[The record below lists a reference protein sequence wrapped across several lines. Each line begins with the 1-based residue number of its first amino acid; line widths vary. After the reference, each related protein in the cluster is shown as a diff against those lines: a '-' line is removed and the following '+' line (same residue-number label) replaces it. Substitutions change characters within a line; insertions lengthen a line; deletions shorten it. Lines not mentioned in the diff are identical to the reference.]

1 MPTEIKLLKGL
12 KNILENEISSNFS
25 DKSIKYGL
33 EKALA
38 VALKQFPLWNG
49 FWTQKVLDLIKDY
62 SKRTYE
68 ERAQAVVRIKDII
81 ERAIEFYTD
90 ENFWEKSVQFAKGVG
105 PHRAKLLNRLEIH
118 TIYDLITYYPRD
130 YDDRS
135 KLKKISEIKPGERVT
150 IKVKIIDYE
159 ETKTL
164 YKKIPIIKAKIS
176 DNTGWAYAVWYG
188 QKYIKQVLP
197 PGTEL
202 LISGEAKRLLKHIEF
217 ENPEYE
223 TLDEGED
230 KEFLNVGRIVPI
242 YSLTSGLTQ
251 KVLRKIIYD
260 ALTDYSIFLEDP
272 LPKYLREKYNLM
284 DKPVS
289 VWEKHFPTSFLTMAS
304 ASKRITFEELFF
316 LQLNLAKKRREIE
329 ELSAPVFNIQSE
341 LVEKFLGSLP
351 FKLTKAQEKVWE
363 EIKKDLSSGRPM
375 HRLLQGD
382 VGSGKTVIAAL
393 ATILAYDNGYQTAF
407 MVPTEILAE
416 QHYNRLKNIFEPFG
430 IKIALLTSST
440 PKKEKTYIYLDL
452 AEGKLPVV
460 IGTHA
465 LIQEEVTFKK
475 LGLVIIDEQHRFGVI
490 QRAKLWKKGEAPHLL
505 VMTATP
511 IPRSLA
517 LVLYGELDIS
527 IIDELPPGRKPVI
540 TYLFSKKERRK
551 VYSFV
556 EKEIEKGKQ
565 AFVVCPLIEESE
577 KLEAE
582 SAKKLYEELKKFF
595 PRFNIGLIHGLV
607 PREERTRIMEEFQ
620 KGEIQILVATTV
632 IEVGVD
638 IPNASIM
645 VIENADRFGL
655 AQLHQL
661 RGRVGRGSEQSYCF
675 LIADLKG
682 ENAKERLKVMV
693 ETNDGFVI
701 ANKDLEIRGPGEF
714 FGTKQHGT
722 LDALFVD
729 LTKDMKLFE
738 IARNEAFEVIKNQNE
753 RIEEYEKVLLNKWL
767 NKYLRG
773 ELKEIVL

>member
-363 EIKKDLSSGRPM
+363 EIKKDLSPGRPM

-416 QHYNRLKNIFEPFG
+416 QHYNRLKNIFEPLG

-540 TYLFSKKERRK
+540 TYLFSKKERKK

-722 LDALFVD
+722 LDDLFVD

>member
-1 MPTEIKLLKGL
+1 MSTEIKLLKGL
-12 KNILENEISSNFS
+12 KKILEEEISSNFS

-33 EKALA
+33 EKAIT
-38 VALKQFPLWNG
+38 VAIKQFPIYNG

-62 SKRTYE
+62 SRRSQE
-68 ERAQAVVRIKDII
+68 ERSQTVLRIKDII
-81 ERAIEFYTD
+81 ERAIEFYTE
-90 ENFWEKSVQFAKGVG
+90 ENFWEKPVQFLKGVG
-105 PHRAKLLNRLEIH
+105 PHRAKLLNKLEIY
-118 TIYDLITYYPRD
+118 TVYDLITYYPRD

-135 KLKKISEIKPGERVT
+135 KLKKISELKPGEKVT
-150 IKVKIIDYE
+150 IKVKIVDYE

-164 YKKIPIIKAKIS
+164 YKKIPIIKAKLT
-176 DNTGWAYAVWYG
+176 DGTGIVYGVWYG
-188 QKYIKQVLP
+188 QKYIKQALP
-197 PGTEL
+197 PGTDV
-202 LISGEAKRLLKHIEF
+202 LISGEVKRVLKHIEF

-223 TLDEGED
+223 ILDEED

-289 VWEKHFPTSFLTMAS
+289 IWEKHFPTSFLTMAS
-304 ASKRITFEELFF
+304 ASKRIAFEELFF
-316 LQLNLAKKRREIE
+316 LQLNLAEKRKEIE
-329 ELSAPVFNIQSE
+329 KLSAPVFKTDSE
-341 LVEKFLGSLP
+341 LVERFLNSLP

-363 EIKKDLSSGRPM
+363 EIKRDLSSGRPM

-393 ATILAYDNGYQTAF
+393 AAILAYDNGYQTAF

-416 QHYNRLKNIFEPFG
+416 QHYNRLKKIFEPLG
-430 IKIALLTSST
+430 IRIALLTSST

-490 QRAKLWKKGEAPHLL
+490 QRAKLWKKGENPHLL

-540 TYLFSKKERRK
+540 TYLFSKRERKK

-556 EKEIEKGKQ
+556 EKEIMKGKQ

-595 PRFNIGLIHGLV
+595 PQFKIGLIHGLV
-607 PREERTRIMEEFQ
+607 PSEERNRIMEEFQ

-645 VIENADRFGL
+645 VIEDAHRFGL

-661 RGRVGRGSEQSYCF
+661 RGRVGRGSEQAYCF

-682 ENAKERLKVMV
+682 EDATERLKVMV

-714 FGTKQHGT
+714 FGTRQHG
-722 LDALFVD
+722 ALNSLIVD

-738 IARNEAFEVIKNQNE
+738 IARNEAFELMRYENE
-753 RIEEYEKVLLNKWL
+753 RLSEYEKNLINKWL
-767 NKYLRG
+767 NRYLKG

>member
-1 MPTEIKLLKGL
+1 MSIEIKLLKGL
-12 KNILENEISSNFS
+12 KKILEEEISSNFS

-33 EKALA
+33 EKAIT
-38 VALKQFPLWNG
+38 VAIKQFPVYNG

-62 SKRTYE
+62 SKRGQE
-68 ERAQAVVRIKDII
+68 ERSQIVLRIKDII
-81 ERAIEFYTD
+81 ERAIEFYTE
-90 ENFWEKSVQFAKGVG
+90 ENFWEKPVQFLKGVG
-105 PHRAKLLNRLEIH
+105 PHRAKLLNKLEIY

-135 KLKKISEIKPGERVT
+135 KLKKISELKPGEKVT

-164 YKKIPIIKAKIS
+164 YKKIPIIKAKLT
-176 DNTGWAYAVWYG
+176 DGTGIVYGVWYG
-188 QKYIKQVLP
+188 QKYIKQALP
-197 PGTEL
+197 QGTDV
-202 LISGEAKRLLKHIEF
+202 LISGEVKRVLKHIEF

-223 TLDEGED
+223 VLDEED

-289 VWEKHFPTSFLTMAS
+289 IWEKHFPTSFLTMAS
-304 ASKRITFEELFF
+304 ASKRIAFEELFF
-316 LQLNLAKKRREIE
+316 LQLNLAEKRKEIE
-329 ELSAPVFNIQSE
+329 KLSAPVFKTDSE
-341 LVEKFLGSLP
+341 LVERFLNSLP

-393 ATILAYDNGYQTAF
+393 AAILAYDNGYQTAF

-416 QHYNRLKNIFEPFG
+416 QHYNRLKKIFEPLG
-430 IKIALLTSST
+430 IRIALLTSST

-452 AEGKLPVV
+452 AEGKLPIV

-490 QRAKLWKKGEAPHLL
+490 QRAKLWKKGENPHLL

-540 TYLFSKKERRK
+540 TYLFSKRERKK

-556 EKEIEKGKQ
+556 EKEIMKGKQ

-595 PRFNIGLIHGLV
+595 PQFKIGLIHGLV
-607 PREERTRIMEEFQ
+607 PSEERNRIMEEFQ
-620 KGEIQILVATTV
+620 NGEIQILVATTV

-645 VIENADRFGL
+645 VIEDAHRFGL

-661 RGRVGRGSEQSYCF
+661 RGRVGRGSEQAYCF

-682 ENAKERLKVMV
+682 EDATERLKVMV

-714 FGTKQHGT
+714 FGTRQHG
-722 LDALFVD
+722 ALNSLIVD

-738 IARNEAFEVIKNQNE
+738 IARNEAFELMRYENE
-753 RIEEYEKVLLNKWL
+753 RLSEYEKNLINKWL
-767 NKYLRG
+767 NRYLKG

>member
-416 QHYNRLKNIFEPFG
+416 QHYNRLKNIFEPLG

-722 LDALFVD
+722 LDVLFVD

>member
-416 QHYNRLKNIFEPFG
+416 QHYNRLKNIFEPLG

-582 SAKKLYEELKKFF
+582 SDKKTIRRTKKIFSK
-595 PRFNIGLIHGLV
+595 I
-607 PREERTRIMEEFQ
+607 
-620 KGEIQILVATTV
+620 
-632 IEVGVD
+632 
-638 IPNASIM
+638 
-645 VIENADRFGL
+645 
-655 AQLHQL
+655 
-661 RGRVGRGSEQSYCF
+661 
-675 LIADLKG
+675 
-682 ENAKERLKVMV
+682 
-693 ETNDGFVI
+693 
-701 ANKDLEIRGPGEF
+701 
-714 FGTKQHGT
+714 
-722 LDALFVD
+722 
-729 LTKDMKLFE
+729 
-738 IARNEAFEVIKNQNE
+738 
-753 RIEEYEKVLLNKWL
+753 
-767 NKYLRG
+767 
-773 ELKEIVL
+773 

>member
-1 MPTEIKLLKGL
+1 MSTEIKLLKGL
-12 KNILENEISSNFS
+12 KKILEDEISSNFS

-33 EKALA
+33 EKALT

-49 FWTQKVLDLIKDY
+49 FWTQKILDLIKDY

-68 ERAQAVVRIKDII
+68 ERVQAVVRIKDII

-90 ENFWEKSVQFAKGVG
+90 EKFWEKSVQFAKGVG
-105 PHRAKLLNRLEIH
+105 PHRAKLLNKLEIH

-135 KLKKISEIKPGERVT
+135 KLKKLSELKPGEKVT

-188 QKYIKQVLP
+188 QKYIRQALP
-197 PGTEL
+197 PGTKV
-202 LISGEAKRLLKHIEF
+202 LISGETRRVLKHIEF

-223 TLDEGED
+223 TLDEEEE

-289 VWEKHFPTSFLTMAS
+289 VWEKHFPTSLLTMAS

-329 ELSAPVFNIQSE
+329 ELSAPVFNTQSE
-341 LVEKFLGSLP
+341 LVEKFLNSLP
-351 FKLTKAQEKVWE
+351 FKLTRAQEKVWG
-363 EIKKDLSSGRPM
+363 EIKTDLSSGKPM

-393 ATILAYDNGYQTAF
+393 ATILAFDNGYQTAF

-416 QHYNRLKNIFEPFG
+416 QHYSRLKNIFEPLG
-430 IKIALLTSST
+430 IKISLLTSST
-440 PKKEKTYIYLDL
+440 PKKEKSYIYLDL

-465 LIQEEVTFKK
+465 LIQEELTFKK

-645 VIENADRFGL
+645 VIEDADRFGL

-682 ENAKERLKVMV
+682 KNAKERLKVMI

-714 FGTKQHGT
+714 FGTRQHGT
-722 LDALFVD
+722 LDTLFVD
-729 LTKDMKLFE
+729 LTKDMRLFE
-738 IARNEAFEVIKNQNE
+738 IARNEAFEVVKNQNE
-753 RIEEYEKVLLNKWL
+753 RIEEYEKALLNKWL
-767 NKYLRG
+767 NKYIRG

>member
-363 EIKKDLSSGRPM
+363 EIKKDLTSGRPM

>member
-1 MPTEIKLLKGL
+1 MSTEIKLLKGL
-12 KNILENEISSNFS
+12 KKILEEEISSNFS

-33 EKALA
+33 EKAIT
-38 VALKQFPLWNG
+38 VAIKQFPIYNG

-62 SKRTYE
+62 SRRSQE
-68 ERAQAVVRIKDII
+68 ERSQTVLRIKDII
-81 ERAIEFYTD
+81 ERAIEFYTE
-90 ENFWEKSVQFAKGVG
+90 ENFWEKPVQFLKGVG
-105 PHRAKLLNRLEIH
+105 PHRAKLLNKLEIY
-118 TIYDLITYYPRD
+118 TVYDLITYYPRD

-135 KLKKISEIKPGERVT
+135 KLKKISELKPGEKVT
-150 IKVKIIDYE
+150 IKVKIVDYE

-164 YKKIPIIKAKIS
+164 YKKIPIIKAKLT
-176 DNTGWAYAVWYG
+176 DGTGIVYGVWYG
-188 QKYIKQVLP
+188 QKYIKQALP
-197 PGTEL
+197 PGTDV
-202 LISGEAKRLLKHIEF
+202 LISGEVKRVLKHIEF

-223 TLDEGED
+223 ILDEED

-289 VWEKHFPTSFLTMAS
+289 IWEKHFPTSFLTMAS
-304 ASKRITFEELFF
+304 ASKRIAFEELFF
-316 LQLNLAKKRREIE
+316 LQLNLAEKRKEIE
-329 ELSAPVFNIQSE
+329 KLSAPVFKTDSE
-341 LVEKFLGSLP
+341 LVERFLNSLP

-363 EIKKDLSSGRPM
+363 EIKRDLSSGRPM

-393 ATILAYDNGYQTAF
+393 AAILAYDNGYQTAF

-416 QHYNRLKNIFEPFG
+416 QHYNRLKKIFEPLG
-430 IKIALLTSST
+430 IRIALLTSST

-490 QRAKLWKKGEAPHLL
+490 QRAKLWKKGENPHLL

-540 TYLFSKKERRK
+540 TYLFSKRERKK

-556 EKEIEKGKQ
+556 EKEIMKGKQ

-595 PRFNIGLIHGLV
+595 PQFKIGLIHGLV
-607 PREERTRIMEEFQ
+607 PSEERNRIMEEFQ

-645 VIENADRFGL
+645 VIEDAHRFGL

-661 RGRVGRGSEQSYCF
+661 RGRVGRGSEQAYCF

-682 ENAKERLKVMV
+682 EDATERLKIMV

-714 FGTKQHGT
+714 FGTRQHG
-722 LDALFVD
+722 ALNSLIVD

-738 IARNEAFEVIKNQNE
+738 IARNEAFELMRYENE
-753 RIEEYEKVLLNKWL
+753 RLSEYEKNLINKWL
-767 NKYLRG
+767 NRYLKG

>member
-1 MPTEIKLLKGL
+1 MSTEIKLLKGL
-12 KNILENEISSNFS
+12 KKILEEEISSNFS

-33 EKALA
+33 EKAIT
-38 VALKQFPLWNG
+38 VAIKQFPVYNG

-62 SKRTYE
+62 SKRGQE
-68 ERAQAVVRIKDII
+68 ERSQIVLRIKDII
-81 ERAIEFYTD
+81 ERAIEFYTE
-90 ENFWEKSVQFAKGVG
+90 ENFWEKPVQFLKGVG
-105 PHRAKLLNRLEIH
+105 PHRAKLLNKLEIY

-135 KLKKISEIKPGERVT
+135 KLKKISELKPGEKVT

-164 YKKIPIIKAKIS
+164 YKKIPIIKAKLT
-176 DNTGWAYAVWYG
+176 DGTGIVYGVWYG
-188 QKYIKQVLP
+188 QKYIKQALP
-197 PGTEL
+197 PGTDV
-202 LISGEAKRLLKHIEF
+202 LISGEVKRVLKHIEF

-223 TLDEGED
+223 VLDEED

-289 VWEKHFPTSFLTMAS
+289 IWEKHFPTSFLTMAS
-304 ASKRITFEELFF
+304 ASKRIAFEELFF
-316 LQLNLAKKRREIE
+316 LQLNLVEKRKEIE
-329 ELSAPVFNIQSE
+329 KLSAPVFKTDSE
-341 LVEKFLGSLP
+341 LVERFLNSLP

-393 ATILAYDNGYQTAF
+393 AAILAYDNGYQTAF

-416 QHYNRLKNIFEPFG
+416 QHYNRLKKIFEPLG
-430 IKIALLTSST
+430 IRIALLTSST

-490 QRAKLWKKGEAPHLL
+490 QRAKLWKKGENPHLL

-540 TYLFSKKERRK
+540 TYLFSKRERKK

-556 EKEIEKGKQ
+556 EKEIMKGKQ

-595 PRFNIGLIHGLV
+595 PQFKIGLIHGLV
-607 PREERTRIMEEFQ
+607 PSEERNRIMEEFQ

-645 VIENADRFGL
+645 VIEDAHRFGL

-661 RGRVGRGSEQSYCF
+661 RGRVGRGSEQAYCF

-682 ENAKERLKVMV
+682 EDATERLKVMV

-714 FGTKQHGT
+714 FGTRQHG
-722 LDALFVD
+722 ALNSLIVD

-738 IARNEAFEVIKNQNE
+738 IARNEAFELMRYENE
-753 RIEEYEKVLLNKWL
+753 RLSEYEKNLINKWL
-767 NKYLRG
+767 NRYLKG

>member
-1 MPTEIKLLKGL
+1 MSIEIKLLKGL
-12 KNILENEISSNFS
+12 KKILEEEISSNFS

-33 EKALA
+33 EKAIT
-38 VALKQFPLWNG
+38 VAIKQFPIYNG

-62 SKRTYE
+62 SKRGQE
-68 ERAQAVVRIKDII
+68 ERSQIVLRIKDII
-81 ERAIEFYTD
+81 ERAIEFYTE
-90 ENFWEKSVQFAKGVG
+90 ENFWEKPVQFLKGVG
-105 PHRAKLLNRLEIH
+105 PHRAKLLNKLEIY

-135 KLKKISEIKPGERVT
+135 KLKKISELKPGEKVT
-150 IKVKIIDYE
+150 IKVKIVDYE

-164 YKKIPIIKAKIS
+164 YKKIPIIKAKLT
-176 DNTGWAYAVWYG
+176 DGTGIVYGVWYG
-188 QKYIKQVLP
+188 QKYIKQALP
-197 PGTEL
+197 PGTDV
-202 LISGEAKRLLKHIEF
+202 LISGEVKRVLKHIEF

-223 TLDEGED
+223 VLDEED

-289 VWEKHFPTSFLTMAS
+289 IWEKHFPTSFLTMAS
-304 ASKRITFEELFF
+304 ASKRVAFEELFF
-316 LQLNLAKKRREIE
+316 LQLNLAEKRKEIE
-329 ELSAPVFNIQSE
+329 KLSAPVFKTDSE
-341 LVEKFLGSLP
+341 LVERFLNSLP

-393 ATILAYDNGYQTAF
+393 AAILAYDNGYQTAF

-416 QHYNRLKNIFEPFG
+416 QHYNRLKKIFEPLG
-430 IKIALLTSST
+430 IRIALLTSST

-452 AEGKLPVV
+452 AEGKLPIV

-490 QRAKLWKKGEAPHLL
+490 QRAKLWKKGENPHLL

-540 TYLFSKKERRK
+540 TYLFSKRERKK

-556 EKEIEKGKQ
+556 EKEIMKGKQ

-595 PRFNIGLIHGLV
+595 PQFKIGLIHGLV
-607 PREERTRIMEEFQ
+607 PSEERNRIMEEFQ
-620 KGEIQILVATTV
+620 NGEIQILVATTV

-645 VIENADRFGL
+645 VIEDAHRFGL

-661 RGRVGRGSEQSYCF
+661 RGRVGRGSEQAYCF

-682 ENAKERLKVMV
+682 EDATERLKVMV

-714 FGTKQHGT
+714 FGTRQHG
-722 LDALFVD
+722 ALSSLIVD

-738 IARNEAFEVIKNQNE
+738 IARNETFELMRYENE
-753 RIEEYEKVLLNKWL
+753 RLSEYEKNLINKWL
-767 NKYLRG
+767 NRYLKG

>member
-416 QHYNRLKNIFEPFG
+416 QHYNRLKNIFEPLG

-582 SAKKLYEELKKFF
+582 SAKKIYEELKKFF

-722 LDALFVD
+722 LDVLFVD

>member
-393 ATILAYDNGYQTAF
+393 ATILAYD
-407 MVPTEILAE
+407 L
-416 QHYNRLKNIFEPFG
+416 
-430 IKIALLTSST
+430 S
-440 PKKEKTYIYLDL
+440 
-452 AEGKLPVV
+452 
-460 IGTHA
+460 
-465 LIQEEVTFKK
+465 
-475 LGLVIIDEQHRFGVI
+475 
-490 QRAKLWKKGEAPHLL
+490 RA
-505 VMTATP
+505 
-511 IPRSLA
+511 
-517 LVLYGELDIS
+517 
-527 IIDELPPGRKPVI
+527 
-540 TYLFSKKERRK
+540 
-551 VYSFV
+551 
-556 EKEIEKGKQ
+556 
-565 AFVVCPLIEESE
+565 
-577 KLEAE
+577 
-582 SAKKLYEELKKFF
+582 
-595 PRFNIGLIHGLV
+595 
-607 PREERTRIMEEFQ
+607 
-620 KGEIQILVATTV
+620 
-632 IEVGVD
+632 
-638 IPNASIM
+638 
-645 VIENADRFGL
+645 
-655 AQLHQL
+655 
-661 RGRVGRGSEQSYCF
+661 
-675 LIADLKG
+675 
-682 ENAKERLKVMV
+682 
-693 ETNDGFVI
+693 
-701 ANKDLEIRGPGEF
+701 
-714 FGTKQHGT
+714 T
-722 LDALFVD
+722 L
-729 LTKDMKLFE
+729 
-738 IARNEAFEVIKNQNE
+738 
-753 RIEEYEKVLLNKWL
+753 
-767 NKYLRG
+767 
-773 ELKEIVL
+773 

>member
-49 FWTQKVLDLIKDY
+49 FWTQRVLDLIKDY

-416 QHYNRLKNIFEPFG
+416 QHYNRLKNIFEPLG

>member
-1 MPTEIKLLKGL
+1 MSIEIKLLKGL
-12 KNILENEISSNFS
+12 KKILEEEISSNFS

-33 EKALA
+33 EKAIT
-38 VALKQFPLWNG
+38 VAIKQFPIYNG

-62 SKRTYE
+62 SRRSQE
-68 ERAQAVVRIKDII
+68 ERSQIVLRIKDII
-81 ERAIEFYTD
+81 ERAIEFYTE
-90 ENFWEKSVQFAKGVG
+90 ENFWEKPVQFLKGVG
-105 PHRAKLLNRLEIH
+105 PHRAKLLNKLEIY

-135 KLKKISEIKPGERVT
+135 KLKKISELKPGEKVT
-150 IKVKIIDYE
+150 IKVKIVDYE

-164 YKKIPIIKAKIS
+164 YKKIPIIKAKLT
-176 DNTGWAYAVWYG
+176 DGTGIVYGVWYG
-188 QKYIKQVLP
+188 QKYIKQALP
-197 PGTEL
+197 PGTDV
-202 LISGEAKRLLKHIEF
+202 LISGEVKRVLKHIEF

-223 TLDEGED
+223 VLDEED

-289 VWEKHFPTSFLTMAS
+289 IWEKHFPTSFLTMAS
-304 ASKRITFEELFF
+304 ASKRVAFEELFF
-316 LQLNLAKKRREIE
+316 LQLNLAEKRKEIE
-329 ELSAPVFNIQSE
+329 KLSAPVFKTDSE
-341 LVEKFLGSLP
+341 LVERFLNSLP

-363 EIKKDLSSGRPM
+363 EIKRDLSSGRPM

-393 ATILAYDNGYQTAF
+393 AAILAYDNGYQTAF

-416 QHYNRLKNIFEPFG
+416 QHYNRLKKIFEPLG
-430 IKIALLTSST
+430 IRIALLTSST

-452 AEGKLPVV
+452 AEGKLPIV

-490 QRAKLWKKGEAPHLL
+490 QRAKLWKKGENPHLL

-540 TYLFSKKERRK
+540 TYLFSKRERKK

-556 EKEIEKGKQ
+556 EKEIMKGKQ

-595 PRFNIGLIHGLV
+595 PQFKIGLIHGLV
-607 PREERTRIMEEFQ
+607 PSEERNRIMEEFQ
-620 KGEIQILVATTV
+620 NGEIQILVATTV

-645 VIENADRFGL
+645 VIEDAHRFGL

-661 RGRVGRGSEQSYCF
+661 RGRVGRGSEQAYCF

-682 ENAKERLKVMV
+682 EDATERLKVMV

-714 FGTKQHGT
+714 FGTRQHG
-722 LDALFVD
+722 ALSSLIVD

-738 IARNEAFEVIKNQNE
+738 IARNEAFELMRYENE
-753 RIEEYEKVLLNKWL
+753 RLSEYEKNLINKWL
-767 NKYLRG
+767 NRYLKG

>member
-1 MPTEIKLLKGL
+1 MSTEIKLLRGL
-12 KNILENEISSNFS
+12 RKILEEEISSNFS

-33 EKALA
+33 EKAIT
-38 VALKQFPLWNG
+38 VAIKQFPVYNG
-49 FWTQKVLDLIKDY
+49 FWTQKILDLIKDY
-62 SKRTYE
+62 SKRSQE
-68 ERAQAVVRIKDII
+68 ERSQIVLRIKDII
-81 ERAIEFYTD
+81 ERAIEFYTE
-90 ENFWEKSVQFAKGVG
+90 ENFWEKPVQFLKGVG
-105 PHRAKLLNRLEIH
+105 PHRAKLLNKLEIY
-118 TIYDLITYYPRD
+118 TVYDLITYYPRD

-135 KLKKISEIKPGERVT
+135 KLKKISELKPGEKVT
-150 IKVKIIDYE
+150 IKVKVVDYE

-164 YKKIPIIKAKIS
+164 YKKIPIMKAKLT
-176 DNTGWAYAVWYG
+176 DGTGIVYGVWYG
-188 QKYIKQVLP
+188 QKYIKQALP
-197 PGTEL
+197 PGTDV
-202 LISGEAKRLLKHIEF
+202 LISGEVKRVLKHIEF

-223 TLDEGED
+223 ILDEED

-251 KVLRKIIYD
+251 KVLRKLIYD
-260 ALTDYSIFLEDP
+260 SLTDYSVFLEDP

-284 DKPVS
+284 DKPVGI
-289 VWEKHFPTSFLTMAS
+289 WEKHFPTSFLTMAS
-304 ASKRITFEELFF
+304 ASKRIAFEELFF
-316 LQLNLAKKRREIE
+316 LQLNLAKKRKEIE
-329 ELSAPVFNIQSE
+329 KLSAPVFKTDGE
-341 LVEKFLGSLP
+341 LVEKFLNSLP

-393 ATILAYDNGYQTAF
+393 AAILAYDNGYQTAF

-416 QHYNRLKNIFEPFG
+416 QHYNRLKKIFEPLG

-440 PKKEKTYIYLDL
+440 PKKEKTYVYLDL
-452 AEGKLPVV
+452 AEGKLPIV

-465 LIQEEVTFKK
+465 LIQEEVNFKK

-490 QRAKLWKKGEAPHLL
+490 QRAKLWKKGENPHLL

-540 TYLFSKKERRK
+540 TYLFSKKERKK

-556 EKEIEKGKQ
+556 EKEIMKGKQ

-595 PRFNIGLIHGLV
+595 PQFKIGLIHGLV
-607 PREERTRIMEEFQ
+607 PSEERNRIMEEFQ

-645 VIENADRFGL
+645 VIEDAHRFGL

-661 RGRVGRGSEQSYCF
+661 RGRVGRGSEQAYCF

-682 ENAKERLKVMV
+682 ENATERLKVMV

-714 FGTKQHGT
+714 FGTRQHG
-722 LDALFVD
+722 ALNSLIVD

-738 IARNEAFEVIKNQNE
+738 IARNEAFELMRYENE
-753 RIEEYEKVLLNKWL
+753 KLSEYEKNLINKWL
-767 NKYLRG
+767 NRYLKG

>member
-1 MPTEIKLLKGL
+1 
-12 KNILENEISSNFS
+12 
-25 DKSIKYGL
+25 
-33 EKALA
+33 
-38 VALKQFPLWNG
+38 
-49 FWTQKVLDLIKDY
+49 
-62 SKRTYE
+62 
-68 ERAQAVVRIKDII
+68 
-81 ERAIEFYTD
+81 
-90 ENFWEKSVQFAKGVG
+90 
-105 PHRAKLLNRLEIH
+105 
-118 TIYDLITYYPRD
+118 
-130 YDDRS
+130 
-135 KLKKISEIKPGERVT
+135 
-150 IKVKIIDYE
+150 
-159 ETKTL
+159 
-164 YKKIPIIKAKIS
+164 
-176 DNTGWAYAVWYG
+176 
-188 QKYIKQVLP
+188 
-197 PGTEL
+197 
-202 LISGEAKRLLKHIEF
+202 
-217 ENPEYE
+217 
-223 TLDEGED
+223 
-230 KEFLNVGRIVPI
+230 
-242 YSLTSGLTQ
+242 
-251 KVLRKIIYD
+251 
-260 ALTDYSIFLEDP
+260 
-272 LPKYLREKYNLM
+272 
-284 DKPVS
+284 
-289 VWEKHFPTSFLTMAS
+289 
-304 ASKRITFEELFF
+304 
-316 LQLNLAKKRREIE
+316 
-329 ELSAPVFNIQSE
+329 
-341 LVEKFLGSLP
+341 
-351 FKLTKAQEKVWE
+351 
-363 EIKKDLSSGRPM
+363 M

-393 ATILAYDNGYQTAF
+393 AAILAYDNGYQTAF

-416 QHYNRLKNIFEPFG
+416 QHYNRLKKIFEPLG
-430 IKIALLTSST
+430 IRIALLTSST

-490 QRAKLWKKGEAPHLL
+490 QRAKLWKKGENPHLL

-540 TYLFSKKERRK
+540 TYLFSKRERKK

-556 EKEIEKGKQ
+556 EKEIMKGKQ

-595 PRFNIGLIHGLV
+595 PQFKIGLIHGLV
-607 PREERTRIMEEFQ
+607 PSEERNRIMEEFQ

-645 VIENADRFGL
+645 VIEDAHRFGL

-661 RGRVGRGSEQSYCF
+661 RGRVGRGSEQAYCF

-682 ENAKERLKVMV
+682 EDATERLKIMV

-714 FGTKQHGT
+714 FGTRQHG
-722 LDALFVD
+722 ALNSLIVD

-738 IARNEAFEVIKNQNE
+738 IARNGGFRINE
-753 RIEEYEKVLLNKWL
+753 I
-767 NKYLRG
+767 
-773 ELKEIVL
+773 

>member
-416 QHYNRLKNIFEPFG
+416 QHYNRLKNIFEPLG

>member
-1 MPTEIKLLKGL
+1 MSIEIKLLKGL
-12 KNILENEISSNFS
+12 KKILEEEISSNFS

-33 EKALA
+33 EKAIT
-38 VALKQFPLWNG
+38 VAIKQFPIYNG

-62 SKRTYE
+62 SKRGQE
-68 ERAQAVVRIKDII
+68 ERSQIVLRIKDII
-81 ERAIEFYTD
+81 ERAIEFYTE
-90 ENFWEKSVQFAKGVG
+90 ENFWEKPVQFLKGVG
-105 PHRAKLLNRLEIH
+105 PHRAKLLNKLEIY

-135 KLKKISEIKPGERVT
+135 KLKKISELKPGEKVT
-150 IKVKIIDYE
+150 IKVKIVDYE

-164 YKKIPIIKAKIS
+164 YKKIPIIKAKLT
-176 DNTGWAYAVWYG
+176 DGTGIVYGVWYG
-188 QKYIKQVLP
+188 QKYIKQALP
-197 PGTEL
+197 PGTDV
-202 LISGEAKRLLKHIEF
+202 LISGEVKRVLKHIEF

-223 TLDEGED
+223 VLDEED

-289 VWEKHFPTSFLTMAS
+289 IWEKHFPTSFLTMAS
-304 ASKRITFEELFF
+304 ASKRVAFEELFF
-316 LQLNLAKKRREIE
+316 LQLNLAEKRKEIE
-329 ELSAPVFNIQSE
+329 KLSAPVFKTDSE
-341 LVEKFLGSLP
+341 LVERFLNSLP

-393 ATILAYDNGYQTAF
+393 AAILAYDNGYQTAF

-416 QHYNRLKNIFEPFG
+416 QHYNRLKKIFEPLG
-430 IKIALLTSST
+430 IRIALLTSST

-452 AEGKLPVV
+452 AEGKLPIV

-490 QRAKLWKKGEAPHLL
+490 QRAKLWKKGENPHLL

-540 TYLFSKKERRK
+540 TYLFSKRERKK

-556 EKEIEKGKQ
+556 EKEIMKGKQ

-595 PRFNIGLIHGLV
+595 PQFKIGLIHGLV
-607 PREERTRIMEEFQ
+607 PSEERNRIMEEFQ
-620 KGEIQILVATTV
+620 NGEIQILVATTV

-645 VIENADRFGL
+645 VIEDAHRFGL

-661 RGRVGRGSEQSYCF
+661 RGRVGRGSEQAYCF

-682 ENAKERLKVMV
+682 EDATERLKVMV

-714 FGTKQHGT
+714 FGTRQHG
-722 LDALFVD
+722 ALSSLIVD

-738 IARNEAFEVIKNQNE
+738 IARNEAFELMRYENE
-753 RIEEYEKVLLNKWL
+753 RLSEYEKNLINKWL
-767 NKYLRG
+767 NRYLKG

>member
-363 EIKKDLSSGRPM
+363 EIKKDLTSGRPM

-416 QHYNRLKNIFEPFG
+416 QHYNRLKNIFEPLG